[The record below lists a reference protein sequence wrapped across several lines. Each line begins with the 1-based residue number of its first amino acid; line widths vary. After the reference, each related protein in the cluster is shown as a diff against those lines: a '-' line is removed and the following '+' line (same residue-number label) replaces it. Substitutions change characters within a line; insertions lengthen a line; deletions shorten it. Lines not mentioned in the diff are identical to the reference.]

1 MTGSANG
8 VRVIP
13 AGASVPSAPALRSE
27 LLVALAT
34 VATVALTG
42 CLTTA
47 VVTDAPLPVVRLLV
61 AAAVI
66 ATAQLAQ
73 VHLRIGS
80 NGVSLTWGEAGV
92 IAALCLV
99 PAIWVPVAGAIGA
112 AVAHLYQALAE
123 RSGQRARLGYSTA
136 VVTLA
141 CAAAA
146 AVAAVASRG
155 TAPVPAS
162 FATPGAFAVLVVA
175 ALAYFCTAVA
185 LTATWVVTVEGLGFR
200 LVLRRAIRAKRL
212 MLVVNIVAG
221 SAVALL
227 IATDPLWMI
236 VVPPAVWL
244 LHLGYLHRLRV
255 LDDRRTWGL
264 FAEATR
270 GLNQLDEQEVVAAA
284 LRGTARL
291 FSPDQVEMMVLRPS
305 GRRRRYVV
313 RPTEI
318 GARAVTAEPS
328 LLVAG
333 DDDPSPMAVGDH
345 VVAHRLVV
353 GDVPVGELRLRFR
366 RRVTLTDRE
375 QHAFSAFADAV
386 AAALHDAATHRQ
398 LRAMMARSAYEALHD
413 PLTGLHNR
421 TTMLA
426 KGNAVLNSL
435 DPRTPVAL
443 LLFDVDRFREVN
455 NTLSHAAGDELLRV
469 LARRLAVAAVDA
481 ELVGRVGG
489 DAFAVFFAG
498 STTEDDAY
506 SRYRAKMITT
516 TLAFPAEISGMTLAV
531 EACAGVVTTEAGA
544 GDMTELLR
552 RADVAL
558 HQSKLNGVKI
568 TRWDPATDATSTDRL
583 TMLAE
588 LREALGV
595 TGQISL
601 VVQPVIELA
610 TGDAI
615 GVEALVRWR
624 HPRRGLLN
632 PAEFI
637 GIVEHSELVG
647 AFTRYVIDK
656 ALQISSGWATQGLRL
671 PIAVN
676 LSARSLLDD
685 QLPAMV
691 ASLLEA
697 HQVPPSRLVLE
708 ITETAM
714 ISELAVIDEV
724 VAGLREAGIQ
734 VSVDDFGTGFSSLK
748 FLTRVPVDEVKID
761 RTFVAQMGHSPEA
774 AAIVR
779 TTVDLARELGLR
791 VIAEGVE
798 TAEQRDALIALGA
811 SHAQGF
817 LFYPAMAV
825 EQATVVLQKLAQR
838 PGVLQRPGVIPPI
851 PHPRTGAA

>member
-13 AGASVPSAPALRSE
+13 AGASVPTTPALRSE
-27 LLVALAT
+27 LLVAMAT

-42 CLTTA
+42 CVTTA
-47 VVTDAPLPVVRLLV
+47 VVTHADLPLVRLAV
-61 AAAVI
+61 AVAVV

-80 NGVSLTWGEAGV
+80 NGLSLTWGEAGV

-99 PAIWVPVAGAIGA
+99 PAIWVPIAGALGA
-112 AVAHLYQALAE
+112 AVAHTYLAISE
-123 RSGQRARLGYSTA
+123 SAAMRARLAYSTA
-136 VVTLA
+136 VITLA

-146 AVAAVASRG
+146 AVAAVASGG
-155 TAPVPAS
+155 TEPVPAS

-175 ALAYFCTAVA
+175 ALAYFATAVS
-185 LTATWVVTVEGLGFR
+185 LTATWVVSVEGLGFGT
-200 LVLRRAIRAKRL
+200 VLRQAIRAKRV

-227 IATDPLWMI
+227 IDTDPLWMI
-236 VVPPAVWL
+236 VVPPVAWL

-255 LDDRRTWGL
+255 LDDRRTWML

-270 GLNQLDEQEVVAAA
+270 GLNQLDEQGVVAAA

-291 FSPDQVEMMVLRPS
+291 FSPDQVEMVVLRPS
-305 GRRRRYVV
+305 GRRRRYLV
-313 RPTEI
+313 RPTEV
-318 GARAVTAEPS
+318 GARAVAAEPS
-328 LLVAG
+328 LLVAH
-333 DDDPSPMAVGDH
+333 DDDPNQLPVGDH

-366 RRVTLTDRE
+366 RSVALTFRE
-375 QHAFSAFADAV
+375 NHAFSAFADAV

-413 PLTGLHNR
+413 PLTGLQNR
-421 TTMLA
+421 ATMLA
-426 KGNAVLNSL
+426 KGNALLNSL

-489 DAFAVFFAG
+489 DAFAVFFVG

-531 EACAGVVTTEAGA
+531 EACAGVVATEAGA

-568 TRWDPATDATSTDRL
+568 TRYDPGTDATSTDRL

-595 TGQISL
+595 TDQIVL
-601 VVQPVIELA
+601 VVQPVIDL
-610 TGDAI
+610 TSGDPI

-632 PAEFI
+632 PAEFV
-637 GIVEHSELVG
+637 GIVEHSDLVTM
-647 AFTRYVIDK
+647 FTRYVIDR
-656 ALQISSGWATQGLRL
+656 ALQVSAGWATQGLRL

-676 LSARSLLDD
+676 LSARSLLDE

-691 ASLLEA
+691 ASRLEA
-697 HQVPPSRLVLE
+697 HQVPPARLVLE

-724 VAGLREAGIQ
+724 VAGLRAIGVQ

-761 RTFVAQMGHSPEA
+761 RTFVAQMAHSPEA
-774 AAIVR
+774 VAIVR

-798 TAEQRDALIALGA
+798 TAEQRDTLISLGA
-811 SHAQGF
+811 TAAQGF

-825 EQATVVLQKLAQR
+825 DQATVVLQKLAQR
-838 PGVLQRPGVIPPI
+838 PGVLQRPDVVAPPATD
-851 PHPRTGAA
+851 PRQG